1 MMKSNKILIAV
12 SLLALALTACGKDN
26 YNGNYTG
33 AEIKTPVAVS
43 GQTQQYG
50 GQSQYRQ
57 VSADLSHNGQI
68 VTGTYNIVQ
77 PAYAQSQTPMSTTNQ
92 ETYRFEATANSAD
105 KLEGVRL
112 IPMSSYGSAGGCV
125 LEGSLQAIE
134 NGRRLTGTLN
144 PPAANYQ
151 WGGSM
156 CMPTQVTLDRTGS

>member
-1 MMKSNKILIAV
+1 MMKRNKILITV
-12 SLLALALTACGKDN
+12 SFLALALTACGKNN

-43 GQTQQYG
+43 GQTQGYG

-77 PAYAQSQTPMSTTNQ
+77 PSYGQTQTPTTGSQ
-92 ETYRFEATANSAD
+92 ETYRFEANANSSD
-105 KLEGVRL
+105 KLEAVRL
-112 IPMSSYGSAGGCV
+112 IPMNSYSGGCV
-125 LEGSLQAIE
+125 LEGSLSAIE

-151 WGGSM
+151 WGGST